1 MLSLTELIDKYLMGE
16 LTGQTLIDFETR
28 LKTDPK
34 LQKEVDLQKMILKGI
49 ELASVSKQINTA
61 QKNYWLKSMF
71 IKVVIGLLL
80 AAGIGTLTYLAT
92 KKTQDITPTE
102 VIQKEQQF
110 MIKVNQDTLLETKNG
125 MVFIIPAN
133 AFETESDSVEI
144 KIEEALDAA
153 SIMMKGLTTVSD
165 SLLLET
171 AGMFKFDANVKG
183 NKVNI
188 IKEITASLPTNKVDK
203 DMMLFSGKEDSKGH
217 INWVNPQKLQQELVT
232 YDIEKLNFFPKGYLE
247 IIDTLYQIKGINEES
262 KRIYF
267 EMSGYCGFA
276 FHSIKKPIET
286 TQQIE
291 VVDKEIFQRLKQ
303 KAIENSST
311 KSDTFIPTVKTEK
324 SSNNVSY
331 GCEIDPSRIHAIWN
345 KKFNKTILA
354 TKEFEERLQ
363 FIFTTCNPNFINYYI
378 NNLDKPIY
386 FIDSL
391 CASITNG
398 SQREKFIE
406 FYNRKDGGVNINDKS
421 IAKLHQYYQLKY
433 ETYKTATSKTWKD
446 YFDKNKKADQQ
457 FAEKSQQKNI
467 EESARNSQVFR
478 EELCK
483 NLTNAYSQIGRS
495 YTCNKTFS
503 NYSYEIIP
511 NGKAYT
517 FQITN
522 TGWYNL
528 DKYVYDATVQR
539 KTLDY
544 TDPVSGKRAVII
556 YSKSSID
563 IKNVDGYD
571 FVNVYLLPN
580 ELSSYQKMRKEGN
593 LFTENLN
600 MSFDNKVVIVA
611 KKGKDWYWNSIP
623 KVEGKYYNIE
633 LKSINEFQLKKALN
647 GFNESKK
654 SDIIDDMVYN
664 EYVEEYQQA
673 LNKRELLAEQKR
685 KIAKVIFPCN
695 IQDNSMLANPV
706 PGTPAPMK

>member
-16 LTGQTLIDFETR
+16 LSGQALKDFETR
-28 LKTDPK
+28 LKTDAE
-34 LQKEVDLQKMILKGI
+34 LRKEVDLQQMILKGI
-49 ELASVSKQINTA
+49 VLASVNKQINTA
-61 QKNYWLKSMF
+61 QKNYWLKSIL

-80 AAGIGTLTYLAT
+80 AVGIGTLSFLAT
-92 KKTQDITPTE
+92 KKNQDVTTTE
-102 VIQKEQQF
+102 VIHKEQQF
-110 MIKVNQDTLLETKNG
+110 MINVNQDTLLETRNG

-183 NKVNI
+183 GKVNI
-188 IKEITASLPTNKVDK
+188 IKEITASLPTDKVDK
-203 DMMLFSGKEDSKGH
+203 DMMLFSGKEDSKGN

-232 YDIEKLNFFPKGYLE
+232 FNIEKLNFFPKGYLE
-247 IIDTLYQIKGINEES
+247 IIDTLYQLKGINEES

-276 FHSIKKPIET
+276 FSSTKKPIET
-286 TQQIE
+286 LQLE
-291 VVDKEIFQRLKQ
+291 VFDKETFQRLKQ

-311 KSDTFIPTVKTEK
+311 HSDTFIPAVKTEK
-324 SSNNVSY
+324 SSNKVSY
-331 GCEIDPSRIHAIWN
+331 GCEIDPSRIHAIWD
-345 KKFNKTILA
+345 KKFNRTILA

-363 FIFTTCNPNFINYYI
+363 FIFTTCNPNFINYYL

-391 CASITNG
+391 SANATNG

-406 FYNRKDGGVNINDKS
+406 FYNRKDGGVNINDNTLN
-421 IAKLHQYYQLKY
+421 KLHQYYEQKY
-433 ETYKTATSKTWKD
+433 EVYKIASKKTLKD
-446 YFDKNKKADQQ
+446 YYDKNKKEDQEYAD
-457 FAEKSQQKNI
+457 KSVKKSLD
-467 EESARNSQVFR
+467 ESYRSSTIFN

-483 NLTNAYSQIGRS
+483 NLTNAYAQIGKTRD
-495 YTCNKTFS
+495 CNNSTPPKAQ
-503 NYSYEIIP
+503 
-511 NGKAYT
+511 AYT
-517 FQITN
+517 FPIAN

-528 DKYVYDATVQR
+528 DKYVYDATIQR

-544 TDPVSGKRAVII
+544 TDPESGRKAVIV
-556 YSKSSID
+556 YAKCSID
-563 IKNVDGYD
+563 IKNVDGFD

-580 ELSSYQKMRKEGN
+580 ELSSYQKMRKVGN
-593 LFTENLN
+593 LFTESLN
-600 MSFDNKVVIVA
+600 MSFNNKIVIVA
-611 KKGKDWYWNSIP
+611 KKGKAWYWNTIS
-623 KVEGKYYNIE
+623 KAEGKAYIIE
-633 LKSINEFQLKKALN
+633 LKPNTEFQLKKALN
-647 GFNESKK
+647 SFNESKK
-654 SDIIDDMVYN
+654 GDIMDDMAYN

-695 IQDNSMLANPV
+695 IQDNSMPANPA
-706 PGTPAPMK
+706 PGTPVPMK